1 MVNSIDLTLLFDEER
16 ILEDEEQSRP
26 ADPETDGH
34 DGIITWKDSRFR
46 RVRLFKADAVFKR
59 NRDSR
64 GGNQTM
70 PLYVLIEDS
79 YDWIG
84 EDPKWPKEKQRRR
97 TYVTG
102 PDSKR
107 IRQAAAIAEAYGGK
121 INYYAAR

>member
-1 MVNSIDLTLLFDEER
+1 MDLNLLFDEER
-16 ILEDEEQSRP
+16 MVSSEDKSRP
-26 ADPETDGH
+26 AEEEKDGH
-34 DGIITWKDSRFR
+34 DGEIRWSDTRFR
-46 RVRLFKADAVFKR
+46 RVRLFKADAVIKK

-64 GGNQTM
+64 GGYQAL

-79 YDWIG
+79 YDWVG
-84 EDPKWPKEKQRRR
+84 EDPHRPIEKQRRR

-107 IRQAAAIAEAYGGK
+107 IRQAVEIAAAHGGT